1 MTNPTALVTGASR
14 GIGKSIAKKLAELN
28 YNLILIARSESGLKQ
43 VATEIENSGSKV
55 SYYTCDLSSVQS
67 INESLNKIFKDHKV
81 VDVLVNNAGIWTEGS
96 LETSVEEFNKVLA
109 VNLSAQF
116 VILKRIVPLMKSN
129 GQGYIFNISS
139 QAGKYG
145 FPGAATYVASKFG
158 LSGLSE
164 SLYRELAEHNIKV
177 TAICPSW
184 VNTDMAVEAGATIPY
199 EEMIQ
204 TKDISK
210 TIEWLLS
217 LSSAVSIKDVN
228 IECRLRIK

>member
-1 MTNPTALVTGASR
+1 MTKPTALVTGASR

-67 INESLNKIFKDHKV
+67 INESLNKIFKDHQV

-96 LETSVEEFNKVLA
+96 LEASVEEFNKVLA

-129 GQGYIFNISS
+129 RQGYIFNISS

-184 VNTDMAVEAGATIPY
+184 VNTDMAADAGATIPY

-204 TKDISK
+204 TEDISK

-217 LSSAVSIKDVN
+217 LSSAASIKEVN